1 MGRTQAVMAQ
11 DQADAASYR
20 SGAALTFRLLAILL
34 LIFVVVAAGFAF
46 VARAGIERERTQQLS
61 DTRAHFSARLAA
73 LDQSWH
79 NNAYALAQQI
89 ELWQSSA
96 QATARDV
103 HDARMRTLLITL
115 LDQSDFT
122 HVAIQDRQGHTLFRF
137 GSRSQDTPDA
147 GPAPGASTQA
157 IDGLRW
163 AYSELDRTVY
173 RVIEGSVRYRD
184 EPARLLVYVPLD
196 NALLGRLTYP
206 STSLILRHHNAATA
220 SSSPIASLAQTSG
233 EILQAQQLLPWDT
246 LPNAPQLQI
255 NRQFEAP
262 LSPAHWLRALAVC
275 GTSYILL
282 GWFVLGRWIR
292 LQAQRL
298 HALRKAASAF
308 ADAPAQAD
316 GSKDQAAWLALASS
330 SHDDIGMLA
339 NSLADMMQRIEQA
352 RQDQARVQ
360 ANLAELNVD
369 LEARV
374 ATRTRQL
381 ESVNATLAEQE
392 RFIRT
397 VTDSMPGMIAYWDAN
412 LSCRF
417 ANAAH
422 LTWFGQQP
430 QDMLGKHLRDVLG
443 PDLYAIEEP
452 RIQQVL
458 LGRRQ
463 DTVQT
468 LSKADGSQGHV
479 LASFIPDVV
488 NGEVQGFNV
497 VVSDVTALR
506 QAELRLSALNEEL
519 ATRAEQAEAANL
531 AKSSFL
537 ANMSHEIRT
546 PMNAII
552 GLTYLMARDT
562 RDALLRERLDKIDQ
576 AAKHLLHVIN
586 DILDLSKIEAG
597 KMELEDIEF
606 SLDDLLTRV
615 FELVR
620 VPAHDKGLEL
630 IVDTDHLPARMRGDP
645 TRLAQSLINLL
656 GNAVKFTAQGW
667 VRLRGELLAREGGQL
682 HVRFEVQDTGEG
694 IAPDRQA
701 SLFQAFEQADSSLT
715 RRHGGTGLGLALTK
729 RLAEMMGGEIGL
741 HSTPGTG
748 STFWFTARLGRAQS
762 ASEMAAP
769 IALDGLR
776 ALLVDDLAEARKA
789 LDDRLQMLGLK
800 VDTLESGQAAL
811 DKVDA
816 EMAAGRPYDVMLI
829 DWRMAPMDGIDT
841 LRRLSARLG
850 AGMPPSILVTAF
862 DEPEMRQQARMIR
875 CDTVLVKPITASAL
889 QDALARVLRQQA
901 SSQNT
906 SLPDPSDAQAQLQS
920 RYAGQR
926 ILLAEDNPI
935 NQEVACELLTKAG
948 LVVET
953 ASDGATAIELVLSR
967 AYDLVLMDVQMPV
980 MDGLS
985 ATRQIR
991 ARLGEQLPIVAMTAN
1006 AFVEDRRSCL
1016 DAGMND
1022 HVSKPVD
1029 PRALYATLLRWL
1041 PMRRQEPDSPDPAD
1055 LIAHQGLSN
1064 DQRLAQSLGNIAGL
1078 DLQVALLNVGGS
1090 WTLLARVMRNFVQ
1103 VYARGEPTFMQAP
1116 GDGTTAA
1123 WRQACHS
1130 LRGAASTVGAQ
1141 ALADR
1146 LHAFERE
1153 LGEAT
1158 PPSAAHQATALRLH
1172 EELLTLVAHLSA
1184 ALQA

>member
-1 MGRTQAVMAQ
+1 MERS
-11 DQADAASYR
+11 QADATSYR

-61 DTRAHFSARLAA
+61 DSRAHFSARLAE
-73 LDQSWH
+73 LDQGWR
-79 NNAYALAQQI
+79 NNAYALAQQLD
-89 ELWQSSA
+89 LWQSGA
-96 QATARDV
+96 QPASRDV

-122 HVAIQDRQGHTLFRF
+122 HLAIQDLRGHTLFRF
-137 GSRSQDTPDA
+137 GSRSQDMPDA
-147 GPAPGASTQA
+147 RPMSADGTQA
-157 IDGLRW
+157 IGALGW
-163 AYSELDRTVY
+163 AYSELDRTIY
-173 RVIEGSVRYRD
+173 RVIEGPVRYRN
-184 EPARLLVYVPLD
+184 EPARMLVYVPLD

-206 STSLILRHHNAATA
+206 STSLLLRHQNAVTA
-220 SSSPIASLAQTSG
+220 NSSPVASQARTSS
-233 EILQAQQLLPWDT
+233 EILQAQQLLPWDS

-262 LSPAHWLRALAVC
+262 LSPGHWLLALAVC

-292 LQAQRL
+292 QQAQRL
-298 HALRKAASAF
+298 QALRKAATAF
-308 ADAPAQAD
+308 ADAPGQAEGSREQAD
-316 GSKDQAAWLALASS
+316 WLALASS

-352 RQDQARVQ
+352 RQDQARAQ
-360 ANLAELNVD
+360 AHLAELNVD
-369 LEARV
+369 LESHV

-381 ESVNATLAEQE
+381 ESANASLAEQE

-443 PDLYAIEEP
+443 PDLWAMEEA
-452 RIQQVL
+452 RIRKVL
-458 LGRRQ
+458 MGQRQ
-463 DTVQT
+463 DAVQT
-468 LSKADGSQGHV
+468 LTKADGGQGHV

-488 NGEVQGFNV
+488 NGEVRGFNV

-630 IVDTDHLPARMRGDP
+630 IVDTDHLPGRMRGDP

-656 GNAVKFTAQGW
+656 GNAVKFTTKGW
-667 VRLRGELLAREGGQL
+667 VRLRGELLAREGKQL

-694 IAPDRQA
+694 IALDRQA
-701 SLFQAFEQADSSLT
+701 SLFQAFEQADASLT

-741 HSTPGTG
+741 HSTPGAG
-748 STFWFTARLGRAQS
+748 STFWFTARLGRVQS

-789 LDDRLQMLGLK
+789 LDDRLQMLGMK

-811 DKVDA
+811 NKVDA

-829 DWRMAPMDGIDT
+829 DWRMEPMDGIDT
-841 LRRLSARLG
+841 LRRLSAQLG

-901 SSQNT
+901 TRQHT
-906 SLPDPSDAQAQLQS
+906 SLPDPGDAQARLQN

-967 AYDLVLMDVQMPV
+967 TYDLVLMDVQMPV

-985 ATRQIR
+985 ATREIR

-1041 PMRRQEPDSPDPAD
+1041 PLRQRESEPTDPAD
-1055 LIAHQGLSN
+1055 HTTQPGLSD
-1064 DQRLAQSLGNIAGL
+1064 DQRLAESLGRIKGL
-1078 DLQVALLNVGGS
+1078 DLDAALLNVGGS
-1090 WTLLARVMRNFVQ
+1090 WPLLARVMHNFVQ
-1103 VYARGEPTFMQAP
+1103 VYAQGEPTFLHVP
-1116 GDGTTAA
+1116 GDGSTAS

-1130 LRGAASTVGAQ
+1130 LRGAASTVGAL

-1146 LHAFERE
+1146 LHSFELE
-1153 LGEAT
+1153 LSEAM
-1158 PPSAAHQATALRLH
+1158 PPSTTHQATALRLH
-1172 EELLTLVAHLSA
+1172 EELRALVADLSA
-1184 ALQA
+1184 ALRA